1 MIVTTKNIP
10 LSKILRQVIREEKVV
25 EDKEYPVLG
34 IHWYAKG
41 LYIKYVKKGHEIKAK
56 KLYVVRKGDF
66 VYSRLFAWKGSFA
79 LVPVELDGCYVSDEF
94 PCFEVDESKINPRY
108 LMYFFTNEKL
118 WEQSLELSEG
128 STGISRNRLKVDKFL
143 SFEIPLPSL
152 EIQNK
157 VVEKLDLTVNL
168 LKRLDD
174 LKEEF
179 NNDLFALKNQI
190 LHEAVQGKLVEQDPR
205 DEPAT
210 VLLKRIREEK
220 ERLIKENKIKKE
232 KPLPPI
238 SPEEIPYELPKGWEW
253 VRLGEITSVQ
263 GGKRV
268 PKGYTLLDEPTDH
281 VYIRVSDMKNGTIV
295 TSDLKYISDEV
306 YEIIKDYTISKDD
319 LYITIAGT
327 IGQVGTVPDELDGMN
342 LTENAAKIIV
352 VLINKHYLKYVLSSN
367 LLQQQFVD
375 KVNQVAQP
383 KLALKRIKM
392 AVIPLPPINE
402 QLRIVN
408 KIEEMLYAAELL
420 EKHYVDVAQEYKRL
434 MQVMLAEA
442 FQNRS
447 S

>member
-205 DEPAT
+205 DEPAA

-238 SPEEIPYELPKGWEW
+238 TPDEIPYELPKGWEW
-253 VRLGEITSVQ
+253 VRLGEIVYSE
-263 GGKRV
+263 GGKTPSKANKEYWDKGDILWV
-268 PKGYTLLDEPTDH
+268 SPK
-281 VYIRVSDMKNGTIV
+281 DMKTPYIIDSEDKI
-295 TSDLKYISDEV
+295 TS
-306 YEIIKDYTISKDD
+306 
-319 LYITIAGT
+319 IALQET
-327 IGQVGTVPDELDGMN
+327 SIPLVPVGSL
-342 LTENAAKIIV
+342 LIV
-352 VLINKHYLKYVLSSN
+352 VRSGI
-367 LLQQQFVD
+367 
-375 KVNQVAQP
+375 
-383 KLALKRIKM
+383 LKRT
-392 AVIPLPPINE
+392 IPLA
-402 QLRIVN
+402 IVS
-408 KIEEMLYAAELL
+408 LL
-420 EKHYVDVAQEYKRL
+420 HNFVLKPA
-434 MQVMLAEA
+434 
-442 FQNRS
+442 S
-447 S
+447 